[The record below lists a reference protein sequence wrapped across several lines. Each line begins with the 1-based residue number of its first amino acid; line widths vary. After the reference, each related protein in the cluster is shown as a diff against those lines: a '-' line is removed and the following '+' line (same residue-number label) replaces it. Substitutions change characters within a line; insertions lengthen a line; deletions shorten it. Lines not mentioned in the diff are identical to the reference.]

1 MTISK
6 YFVEGKVK
14 EYYKNGFFS
23 DILVFTSLFH
33 IIEITKETFILET
46 FIPQQKFSFWSI
58 FNEYHLNY

>member
-1 MTISK
+1 MTILK

-33 IIEITKETFILET
+33 IIEITKETFIFET
-46 FIPQQKFSFWSI
+46 FFHFSFNKNFHFGVFKMNTI
-58 FNEYHLNY
+58 